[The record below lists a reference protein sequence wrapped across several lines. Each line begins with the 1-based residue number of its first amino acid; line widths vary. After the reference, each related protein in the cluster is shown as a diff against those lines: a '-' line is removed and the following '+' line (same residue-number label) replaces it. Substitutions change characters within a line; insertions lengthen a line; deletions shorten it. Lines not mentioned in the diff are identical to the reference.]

1 MAIEVSQN
9 EKILG
14 GGKNGGKKRVISAI
28 RWRGGNGGMYSLR
41 NDSKEELFGEM
52 FTPT

>member
-9 EKILG
+9 EKISG

-28 RWRGGNGGMYSLR
+28 RRRGANGGMYPLR
-41 NDSKEELFGEM
+41 NDSKEELLREM